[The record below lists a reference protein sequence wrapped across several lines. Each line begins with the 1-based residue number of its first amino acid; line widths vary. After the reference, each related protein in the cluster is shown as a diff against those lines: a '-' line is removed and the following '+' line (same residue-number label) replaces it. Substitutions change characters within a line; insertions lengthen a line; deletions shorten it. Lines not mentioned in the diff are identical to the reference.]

1 MKRALLFVFCAV
13 MSVQMF
19 SQIDLPKDLFPTLAG
34 LQRTAC
40 SEYVDCKENKTYLMQ
55 ADAIKEINGKLYAKY
70 GGVFL
75 REEDSKVL
83 IYSFPYEKDFV
94 LYDYTLEV
102 GDTLQNLGIDFY
114 SFPELEYTAVVDY
127 VAYEEYDQEGN
138 RTIIKKPLGKK
149 CVKDISTIRL
159 LDGNEYKAWLFGND
173 WERGDYYVEG
183 IGNCGKYAGEYVE
196 LAHPFDVPTCY
207 YGERLVCVSRDLILL
222 YSMDTYE
229 MIRLGT
235 ECLCETEE
243 PPGTTDDPNKGDLG
257 GRPTP
262 TQWNL
267 LSYGIQNNELNQ
279 AETFIYQLGDE
290 LYRDNKKYIEL
301 TRFSS
306 KDSFPAE
313 KTIVGALCF
322 DYNNTVNFLYNET
335 EYLLYDFGAE
345 VGDTLTLFA
354 GIENYTSDCQTY
366 THVVKK
372 KETLKDGRAKV
383 LLDVILYEEIDGTI
397 YERKWEKI
405 WIAGLGSL
413 DGIVHNNASI
423 QTDSRGEVMLCAY
436 LFDECCYTT
445 DLPLW
450 EELGCVYNE
459 DPTALENIQ
468 TSSSSAHK
476 IVRDDQ
482 LLILRDSKT
491 YNIMGVEITK

>member
-1 MKRALLFVFCAV
+1 MKRALLLVFCAL
-13 MSVQMF
+13 MSVQIF
-19 SQIDLPKDLFPTLAG
+19 STVDISPELFPTLAG
-34 LQRTAC
+34 LQRTSC
-40 SEYVDCKENKTYLMQ
+40 SEYTDCQENETYLMQ
-55 ADAIKEINGKLYAKY
+55 FDEIKEINGKQYLKS

-75 REEDSKVL
+75 REEDNKVL
-83 IYSFPYEKDFV
+83 IYSFPYEKDLV
-94 LYDYTLEV
+94 LYDWTLEI
-102 GDTLQNLGIDFY
+102 GDSLQELGIDPY
-114 SFPELEYTAVVDY
+114 SFPELEYIAVVDY
-127 VAYEEYDQEGN
+127 VAFEEYDENGN
-138 RTIIKKPLGKK
+138 RTIVKEPLGKK
-149 CVKDISTIRL
+149 RVKDISTMRL
-159 LDGNEYKAWLFGND
+159 LDGNEYKAWSFGYD
-173 WERGDYYVEG
+173 WERGDYYIEG
-183 IGNCGKYAGEYVE
+183 VGNASKYGGDYVD

-207 YGERLVCVSRDLILL
+207 YGERLVCVSRDGVLL
-222 YSMDTYE
+222 YQMDTDE

-243 PPGTTDDPNKGDLG
+243 PIGPTDDPNKGDLG

-306 KDSFPAE
+306 KDSTAE
-313 KTIVGALCF
+313 TTIIGALHF
-322 DYNNTVNFLYNET
+322 GYDGDVNFLYNKT

-345 VGDTLTLFA
+345 VGDTLNLFS
-354 GIENYTSDCQTY
+354 GIDNYTSDCQTY

-372 KETLKDGRAKV
+372 KEILEDGRTKMI
-383 LLDVILYEEIDGTI
+383 LDVILYEEIDGTI
-397 YERKWEKI
+397 FERKWEKI

-413 DGIVHNNASI
+413 DGIVHNSASL
-423 QTDSRGEVMLCAY
+423 QSDNRGEVILCAY
-436 LFDECCYTT
+436 CNNECCYMT
-445 DLPLW
+445 DLPLY
-450 EELGCVYNE
+450 EELGCIYNE

-482 LLILRDSKT
+482 LLIIRDGKT